1 MKKYWLSIFLVSIL
15 FISGC
20 DDMAQAPV
28 NAQRSV
34 VEVVKLPG
42 MSKQQIMNKVNL
54 WVAERAVNYQGVVQY
69 KTANTIVVKA
79 NMQFPCDGIECIAKE
94 KWRLWFMLKVD
105 VKPSKM
111 RVSISNLEV
120 SWLPYADSLGYHQGY
135 RGPIRLQGDLRN
147 AISAVTQ
154 VKNSLISYVKHS
166 KTSDW

>member
-1 MKKYWLSIFLVSIL
+1 MLGLVVVIAML
-15 FISGC
+15 LVNGC
-20 DDMAQAPV
+20 DMAQAPA

-34 VEVVKLPG
+34 VEIVQLPG
-42 MSKQQIMNKVNL
+42 MSKRQIMNKVNL

-135 RGPIRLQGDLRN
+135 RGIIRLEGDLRN
-147 AISAVTQ
+147 AIAAATQ
-154 VKNSLISYVKHS
+154 VKDSLISYVKHS
-166 KTSDW
+166 KNSDW